1 MRIDDSAKRVKVWL
15 DDDEAD
21 TLQRT
26 LEKQAWERGI
36 AGLLMLRCGLR
47 SEETTTVTPND
58 VERSKDGTS
67 WFLEVQG
74 KNTKGGEKTTRKAWL
89 PDDVEKSLFNFQRER
104 GIKDDEPYLPV
115 TPRTV
120 QNWITN
126 DHGKDK
132 QGTGAADVLAQDPDE
147 DGDWEHVTSHD
158 LRRHWAHLHLVE
170 KKVPVRVM
178 MAVGGWSSYS
188 AIEPYLAEPSTKN
201 IIEAMSAVQT

>member
-1 MRIDDSAKRVKVWL
+1 MRINDSGARVKVWL

-58 VERSKDGTS
+58 VERAKDGES
-67 WFLEVQG
+67 WFLNVEG

-89 PDDVEKSLFNFQRER
+89 PTDVERELLKFSRER
-104 GIKDDEPYLPV
+104 GIEDDEPYLPY

-120 QNWITN
+120 QNWISN
-126 DHGKDK
+126 NHGTDGE
-132 QGTGAADVLAQDPDE
+132 GTGAADILAREEKQPD
-147 DGDWEHVTSHD
+147 DWEHVSSHD
-158 LRRHWAHLHLVE
+158 LRRYWAHHHLVE
-170 KKVPVRVM
+170 EKVSVRVM

-188 AIEPYLAEPSTKN
+188 AIEPYLTEPSEGN
-201 IIEAMSAVQT
+201 IIDAMRSVQ